1 MSFRLLIVED
11 SPELLEAASD
21 FFREE
26 GAGLWDVVTAS
37 DGDDALALVRSG
49 SFDLMI
55 LDIMLPGASGFDIC
69 KAARQKSDCPIIFV
83 TALGSENNILKG
95 YETGC
100 DDYVVKPFSLRHLY
114 AKSLALLKRAKKNVD
129 SDVLQCG
136 AISLNRK
143 TMLVTVSGREIPI
156 NAKEYFLLVYLLEN
170 KGSVLTRHSILEHVW
185 GDDLDVSDRVVDN
198 TIRRLRESLGTASG
212 QIKTVTNN
220 VIFPALDMILAIFFF
235 VKLGAAYFD
244 YRQGNRFDW
253 APPAILFV
261 CLVFTLTAP
270 TYIWTIIGA

>member
-11 SPELLEAASD
+11 SLELLEATGD

-26 GAGLWDVVTAS
+26 GSGLWEVVTAS
-37 DGDDALALVRSG
+37 DGNDALAKVKNE

-69 KAARQKSDCPIIFV
+69 RAARQKSDCPIIFV

-114 AKSLALLKRAKKNVD
+114 AKSLALLKRAKKG
-129 SDVLQCG
+129 SDGDILRCG
-136 AISLNRK
+136 TISLNRN
-143 TMLVTVSGREIPI
+143 TMLVTVEGREVAI
-156 NAKEYFLLVYLLEN
+156 NAREYFLLVYLLEN
-170 KGSVLTRHSILEHVW
+170 KGAVLTRKAILDHVW

-198 TIRRLRESLGTASG
+198 TIRRLRESLGSASG
-212 QIKTVTNN
+212 QIKT
-220 VIFPALDMILAIFFF
+220 AI
-235 VKLGAAYFD
+235 GRG
-244 YRQGNRFDW
+244 YR
-253 APPAILFV
+253 I
-261 CLVFTLTAP
+261 TEE
-270 TYIWTIIGA
+270 

>member
-26 GAGLWDVVTAS
+26 GVGLWDVFTAS
-37 DGDDALALVRSG
+37 DGNDALAMVSSG

-55 LDIMLPGASGFDIC
+55 LDIMLPGASGFEIC
-69 KAARQKSDCPIIFV
+69 KAARRISDCPIIFL

-114 AKSLALLKRAKKNVD
+114 AKSLALLKRAKKSVD

-143 TMLVTVSGREIPI
+143 TMLVTVKGRETAI
-156 NAKEYFLLVYLLEN
+156 NAREYFLLVYLLEN
-170 KGSVLTRHSILEHVW
+170 KGSVLTRQSILEHVW
-185 GDDLDVSDRVVDN
+185 SDDLDVSDRVVDN
-198 TIRRLRESLGTASG
+198 TIRRLRESLGDASS
-212 QIKTVTNN
+212 QIKTV
-220 VIFPALDMILAIFFF
+220 I
-235 VKLGAAYFD
+235 GRG
-244 YRQGNRFDW
+244 YR
-253 APPAILFV
+253 I
-261 CLVFTLTAP
+261 TEE
-270 TYIWTIIGA
+270 

>member
-11 SPELLEAASD
+11 SPELLEAAGD

-26 GAGLWDVVTAS
+26 GSGLWEVVTAS
-37 DGDDALALVRSG
+37 DGNDALAKVNADNY
-49 SFDLMI
+49 DLMI

-69 KAARQKSDCPIIFV
+69 RAARKTSDCPIIFV

-114 AKSLALLKRAKKNVD
+114 AKSLALLKRARKDAD
-129 SDVLQCG
+129 SDVLRCG

-143 TMLVTVSGREIPI
+143 TMLVTVEGREVAI
-156 NAKEYFLLVYLLEN
+156 NAREYFLLVYLLDN
-170 KGSVLTRHSILEHVW
+170 KGAVLTRKSILDHVW

-198 TIRRLRESLGTASG
+198 TIRRLRESLGSASG
-212 QIKTVTNN
+212 QIKT
-220 VIFPALDMILAIFFF
+220 AI
-235 VKLGAAYFD
+235 GRG
-244 YRQGNRFDW
+244 YR
-253 APPAILFV
+253 I
-261 CLVFTLTAP
+261 TEE
-270 TYIWTIIGA
+270 

>member
-11 SPELLEAASD
+11 SPELLEATGD

-26 GAGLWDVVTAS
+26 GSGLWDVVTAS
-37 DGDDALALVRSG
+37 DGNDALAKVNSDN
-49 SFDLMI
+49 FDLMI

-69 KAARQKSDCPIIFV
+69 KAARKSSDCPIIFV

-114 AKSLALLKRAKKNVD
+114 AKSLALLKRARKNAD

-143 TMLVTVSGREIPI
+143 TMLVTVEGHEIPI
-156 NAKEYFLLVYLLEN
+156 NAREYFLLVYLLEN

-185 GDDLDVSDRVVDN
+185 SDDLDVNDRAVDN
-198 TIRRLRESLGTASG
+198 TIRRLRESLGGASS
-212 QIKTVTNN
+212 QIKTV
-220 VIFPALDMILAIFFF
+220 I
-235 VKLGAAYFD
+235 GRG
-244 YRQGNRFDW
+244 YR
-253 APPAILFV
+253 
-261 CLVFTLTAP
+261 LTEE
-270 TYIWTIIGA
+270 

>member
-37 DGDDALALVRSG
+37 DGNDALALVRSG

-212 QIKTVTNN
+212 QIKT
-220 VIFPALDMILAIFFF
+220 AI
-235 VKLGAAYFD
+235 GRG
-244 YRQGNRFDW
+244 YR
-253 APPAILFV
+253 I
-261 CLVFTLTAP
+261 TEE
-270 TYIWTIIGA
+270 

>member
-198 TIRRLRESLGTASG
+198 TIRRLRESLGGASG
-212 QIKTVTNN
+212 QIKT
-220 VIFPALDMILAIFFF
+220 AI
-235 VKLGAAYFD
+235 GRG
-244 YRQGNRFDW
+244 YR
-253 APPAILFV
+253 I
-261 CLVFTLTAP
+261 TEE
-270 TYIWTIIGA
+270 

>member
-1 MSFRLLIVED
+1 M
-11 SPELLEAASD
+11 
-21 FFREE
+21 
-26 GAGLWDVVTAS
+26 TAS
-37 DGDDALALVRSG
+37 DGDDALAMVNSG

-69 KAARQKSDCPIIFV
+69 KAARKISDCPIIFL

-129 SDVLQCG
+129 SDVLRCG

-212 QIKTVTNN
+212 QIKT
-220 VIFPALDMILAIFFF
+220 AI
-235 VKLGAAYFD
+235 GRG
-244 YRQGNRFDW
+244 YR
-253 APPAILFV
+253 I
-261 CLVFTLTAP
+261 TEE
-270 TYIWTIIGA
+270 

>member
-26 GAGLWDVVTAS
+26 GAGLWDIVTAS
-37 DGDDALALVRSG
+37 DGNDALAKVQNG

-69 KAARQKSDCPIIFV
+69 KAARKISDCPIIFL

-114 AKSLALLKRAKKNVD
+114 AKSLALLKRAKKS
-129 SDVLQCG
+129 SDGDALRCG
-136 AISLNRK
+136 SISLNKK
-143 TMLVTVSGREIPI
+143 TMLVTVKGRETAI
-156 NAKEYFLLVYLLEN
+156 NAREYFLLVYLLEN
-170 KGSVLTRHSILEHVW
+170 KESVLTRQSILEHVW
-185 GDDLDVSDRVVDN
+185 GDDLDVNDRVVDN
-198 TIRRLRESLGTASG
+198 TIRRLRECLGDASS
-212 QIKTVTNN
+212 QIKTV
-220 VIFPALDMILAIFFF
+220 I
-235 VKLGAAYFD
+235 GRG
-244 YRQGNRFDW
+244 YR
-253 APPAILFV
+253 
-261 CLVFTLTAP
+261 LTEE
-270 TYIWTIIGA
+270 

>member
-11 SPELLEAASD
+11 SPELLEAAGD

-26 GAGLWDVVTAS
+26 GSGLWDVVTAS
-37 DGDDALALVRSG
+37 DGNDALAKVNSDN
-49 SFDLMI
+49 FDLMI

-69 KAARQKSDCPIIFV
+69 RAARKTSDCPIIFV

-114 AKSLALLKRAKKNVD
+114 AKSLALLKRARKNAD
-129 SDVLQCG
+129 SDVLRCG

-143 TMLVTVSGREIPI
+143 TMLVTVEGREVAI
-156 NAKEYFLLVYLLEN
+156 NAREYFLLVYLLDN
-170 KGSVLTRHSILEHVW
+170 KGAVLTRKSILDHVW

-198 TIRRLRESLGTASG
+198 TIRRLRESLGSASG
-212 QIKTVTNN
+212 QIKT
-220 VIFPALDMILAIFFF
+220 AI
-235 VKLGAAYFD
+235 GRG
-244 YRQGNRFDW
+244 YR
-253 APPAILFV
+253 I
-261 CLVFTLTAP
+261 TEE
-270 TYIWTIIGA
+270 

>member
-49 SFDLMI
+49 NFDLMI

-69 KAARQKSDCPIIFV
+69 KAARRISDCPIIFL

-212 QIKTVTNN
+212 QIKT
-220 VIFPALDMILAIFFF
+220 AI
-235 VKLGAAYFD
+235 GRG
-244 YRQGNRFDW
+244 YR
-253 APPAILFV
+253 I
-261 CLVFTLTAP
+261 TEE
-270 TYIWTIIGA
+270 